1 MAPAMVREETRITIL
16 DSYDIVSSPLRELL
30 HRRRGRSPED
40 EAKRNEYLKPG
51 YGRGAQYVISPKS
64 ERSKHGGFLFL
75 NPCLRLL

>member
-51 YGRGAQYVISPKS
+51 EGRGAQFVIIIISD
-64 ERSKHGGFLFL
+64 
-75 NPCLRLL
+75 RLSQAL